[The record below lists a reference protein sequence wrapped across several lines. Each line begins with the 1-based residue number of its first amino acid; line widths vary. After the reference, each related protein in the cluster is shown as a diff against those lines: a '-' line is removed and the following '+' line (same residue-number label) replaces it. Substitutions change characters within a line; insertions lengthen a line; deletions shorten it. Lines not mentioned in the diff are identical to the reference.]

1 MAVLG
6 SSVSDY
12 QLQFLREYVPQ
23 EIVIYMD
30 ETKISERIR
39 ERISRT
45 IDYCPINI
53 IKSDGTDPEENMIK
67 RLKKNLP
74 LQWIHPMDYTPK
86 WTMPR
91 TLKY

>member
-12 QLQFLREYVPQ
+12 QLQFLREYVPE

-45 IDYCPINI
+45 IDYCPISI
-53 IKSDGTDPEENMIK
+53 IKSDGTDPEEMMKK
-67 RLKKNLP
+67 RMKRGQP
-74 LQWIHPMDYTPK
+74 LQWIQPTDYVPK
-86 WTMPR
+86 WSIPK